1 MVGAKRPRIELLRQ
15 NPAPGSERRHEPAK
29 NLVSIWQMAE
39 NQAEM
44 DEIEFCLRERI
55 GCDVVP
61 TDFQIRSVQR
71 FEKSSVDVSRK
82 HLPVAAY
89 SVAEPRCDA
98 SSSSPDFQAMP
109 TAVDAD
115 FRKVPDR
122 SGVKDVG
129 QG

>member
-44 DEIEFCLRERI
+44 HEIEFRLRERI
-55 GCDVVP
+55 GCNVVP
-61 TDFQIRSVQR
+61 TDFQIRSAQL
-71 FEKSSVDVSRK
+71 FEESRVDVGRK
-82 HLPVAAY
+82 HAPAAADA
-89 SVAEPRCDA
+89 VAEPRCDA
-98 SSSSPDFQAMP
+98 SSPSPDFQAMP

-122 SGVKDVG
+122 SRVED
-129 QG
+129 